1 LLGWLAISLGLMAI
15 GYGTHRLIDLFYVYE
30 FEHSQ
35 NN

>member
-1 LLGWLAISLGLMAI
+1 LMAI
-15 GYGTHRLIDLFYVYE
+15 SYGAHRLIGLFYVYE